1 MRMYPRH
8 LIMERGSPI
17 MEEHEPVNILMVDD
31 QPGKLLS
38 YEAMLADLGANLIK
52 ATSASEAF
60 EHLLKTDIA
69 VILLDV
75 NMPEIDGFAL
85 AAMIRQHPRY
95 QQTAILFISGVHLTD
110 RDMLKGYES
119 GAVDYMT
126 VPIIPALLRAKVRVF
141 VELYRKTVTLQH
153 LERDAQ
159 RSQHLLLLG
168 RLAAT
173 VSHAIRNPLG
183 AMTLH
188 VALLQEEMR
197 QPSPTSAEAIAESFT
212 EITTPLARL
221 HDLVDDYLSLARVA
235 TIERTLQDV
244 GAAVEAWAHE
254 WQELLATKGVIL
266 QLDRMAH
273 LGQAVFHAST
283 LRRVLLNLVHN
294 ALDAMPQGGT
304 LTLAGEVSAT
314 HVQLHIRD
322 TGSGIPAEQLPHIF
336 EPLYTTKPAD
346 TGLGLYIVREIITAH
361 AGQITVQ
368 SRAGHGTTLKLTL
381 PRAVD

>member
-1 MRMYPRH
+1 
-8 LIMERGSPI
+8 MEG
-17 MEEHEPVNILMVDD
+17 HEPVTILMVDD

-38 YEAMLADLGANLIK
+38 YEAILADLGENLLK

-95 QQTAILFISGVHLTD
+95 QQTAILCISGVHLTD

-153 LERDAQ
+153 LERDVQ

-173 VSHAIRNPLG
+173 VSHEIRNPLG

-188 VALLQEEMR
+188 VELLQEEMH
-197 QPSPTSAEAIAESFT
+197 QPSPNSAEAIAESFT
-212 EITTPLARL
+212 EITTQLTRL
-221 HDLVDDYLSLARVA
+221 HNLVEDYLSLARVA

-254 WQELLATKGVIL
+254 WQELLTTQGGIL
-266 QLDRMAH
+266 QLDRMTN

-294 ALDAMPQGGT
+294 ALDAMPHGGT
-304 LTLAGEVSAT
+304 LTLAGEASAT

-336 EPLYTTKPAD
+336 EPLYTTKPEG
-346 TGLGLYIVREIITAH
+346 TGVGLYIVREIITAH

-368 SRAGHGTTLKLTL
+368 SRAGHGTTFTLTL